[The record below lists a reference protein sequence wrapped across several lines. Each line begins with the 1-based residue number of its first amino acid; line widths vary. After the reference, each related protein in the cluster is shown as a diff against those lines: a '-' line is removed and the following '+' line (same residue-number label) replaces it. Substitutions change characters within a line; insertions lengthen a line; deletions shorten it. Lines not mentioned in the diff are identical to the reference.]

1 MPEELPLHD
10 RRSQGGLLHDNHSH
24 DGHPSQG
31 MNGPRRSLSQDG
43 DAADNRSP
51 LRPIT
56 LLTQAAR
63 QLTDGDYAVELP
75 VIQDDELGE
84 LSQALIDLA
93 KTLEGRYREL
103 NRIDQIT
110 SRINAGLLLDEIL
123 ENVYQDFRELI
134 PYNRIG
140 FALIDDDGQ
149 TVRARWARSDQ
160 PRLKL
165 KRGFSAPLAGSSLEQ
180 IIDTGAPRILNDLPA
195 YLRQKP
201 ESNSTRLIVEEGFQS
216 SLTCPLIANGVPV
229 GFIFFSS
236 VAPHTYDHVHI
247 EIFQRIAAQLSVIVE
262 KGRLVSELAAQKN
275 AIERQNKELLR
286 LNDLK
291 NTFLGIAAHDLR
303 SPLSVIQTAASF
315 LLDPSVEMSDAERAT
330 ILQEV
335 GEQASYMLGLLDELL
350 DVAQIE
356 AGKLELRAEPI
367 EVSAFLAEAV
377 QRHTRIAAQKSIAII
392 LDSSPPG
399 AARADRFR
407 LRQVIDNLI
416 SNAVKF
422 SPAGGVVRVAAK
434 SGEDCWRITVTDQG
448 PGINPLDRD
457 RLFQDFARLS
467 ARPTG
472 GERSTGLG
480 LAITRRVVEAHGG
493 QIDVD
498 SRPGEGSTFWFTLPR

>member
-1 MPEELPLHD
+1 MPEELSLHD
-10 RRSQGGLLHDNHSH
+10 LFSQGGLPDENHSH
-24 DGHPSQG
+24 DNRSSQG
-31 MNGPRRSLSQDG
+31 INVPWRSESPNG
-43 DAADNRSP
+43 DADNNLSS

-63 QLTDGDYAVELP
+63 QLTDGHYAVELP
-75 VIQDDELGE
+75 VIQDDELNE

-123 ENVYQDFRELI
+123 DNVYQDFRELI

-165 KRGFSAPLAGSSLEQ
+165 KRGFSARLAGSSLEK

-201 ESNSTRLIVEEGFQS
+201 ESDSTQLIVEEGFQS
-216 SLTCPLIANGVPV
+216 SLTCPLIASGVPV

-236 VAPHTYDHVHI
+236 IALHTYDQIHV

-291 NTFLGIAAHDLR
+291 NTFVGIAAHDLR

-315 LLDPSVEMSDAERAT
+315 LLDPLVEMSDAERAT

-367 EVSAFLAEAV
+367 EVGAFLIEAV
-377 QRHTRIAAQKSIAII
+377 QRHVRIAAQKSIEIV
-392 LDSSPPG
+392 LDSLPPG
-399 AARADRFR
+399 TAHADRFR

-422 SPAGGVVRVAAK
+422 SPVGTIVRVAAECDE
-434 SGEDCWRITVTDQG
+434 GHWRITVADQG
-448 PGINPLDRD
+448 PGISLLDRD

-493 QIDVD
+493 QIGAD
-498 SRPGEGSTFWFTLPR
+498 SRPGEGSTFWFTLPY